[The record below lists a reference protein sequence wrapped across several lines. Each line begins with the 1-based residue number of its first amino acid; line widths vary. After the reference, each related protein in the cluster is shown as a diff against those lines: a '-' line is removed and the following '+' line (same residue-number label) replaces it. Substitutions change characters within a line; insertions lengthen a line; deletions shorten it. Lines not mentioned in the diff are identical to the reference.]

1 MLMLWF
7 MSPPRTHND
16 NDDFF
21 VNSIPLYNNYI
32 FINLYFLFYLFI
44 DLIYHFYI
52 STVIVILQFL
62 FFLFI

>member
-1 MLMLWF
+1 
-7 MSPPRTHND
+7 MSPPQTHND
-16 NDDFF
+16 NDDFL
-21 VNSIPLYNNYI
+21 VNNIPLYNNYI

-44 DLIYHFYI
+44 DLIYYFYI